1 MLIHVQKNEAEKR
14 KKSREVVRNSG
25 KERKKEE
32 GAGGKDRKKEK
43 GREVGRGVK
52 DGVGRAM

>member
-14 KKSREVVRNSG
+14 KKGREVVRNSG

-32 GAGGKDRKKEK
+32 GEGEKDRKKEK
-43 GREVGRGVK
+43 EREGGGRGVK
-52 DGVGRAM
+52 DGRSM